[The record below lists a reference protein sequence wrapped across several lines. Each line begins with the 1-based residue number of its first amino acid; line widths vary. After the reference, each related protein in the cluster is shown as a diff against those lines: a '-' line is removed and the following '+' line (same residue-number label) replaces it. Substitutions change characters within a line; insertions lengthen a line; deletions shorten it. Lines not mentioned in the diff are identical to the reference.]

1 MPCFSMFF
9 TVRPVG
15 ATAPRHDILDRMS
28 LAVPP
33 AALVDCSAFVTKIS
47 DAPRVR
53 QAIKEAVF
61 AVFFSVFF
69 GNRKREGESDQ
80 FTLVVGSPIFWGS
93 KS

>member
-1 MPCFSMFF
+1 MPGFSMFF

-15 ATAPRHDILDRMS
+15 ATVPRHDILDRMS

-53 QAIKEAVF
+53 QAIKEAVAGF
-61 AVFFSVFF
+61 
-69 GNRKREGESDQ
+69 
-80 FTLVVGSPIFWGS
+80 FWGVNRE
-93 KS
+93 KGGGK